1 MAQCENDFGIIF
13 ITLDGV
19 IMMFNKHFL
28 AAMGIAAASAFAF
41 NFSNYQIHSENA
53 SAATQLT
60 YGKITNNS
68 LHRLGTIR
76 QLTRAQLAEDHQLTG
91 KQVQNLI
98 YLPLPKRLTAHNFTL
113 TKTDLTIHLVKNAYG
128 VKSVA
133 IPLSKLTGIILNRY
147 MPSQYDF
154 VKPKSPKKVV
164 SLTFDD
170 GPDPT
175 LTPKLLKILKH
186 YNVHATFFE
195 VGSSVIRYPSV
206 SRLVLKY
213 GNQIGNHSW
222 NHPDLTTLSTAKAQ
236 RQIALT
242 DAAIYKATG
251 TIPMYIRP
259 PYGLVNSR
267 IGNLYDRPIVRW
279 NVDSRDWAYLNTPK
293 TVNHVL
299 ATTHNGSIILMHDIH
314 PTSVAAVP
322 QIIRSLK
329 RRGYTFVTLPALM
342 QKPLLA
348 NLQYF
353 GRGDFRGF

>member
-1 MAQCENDFGIIF
+1 MIKKHVFL
-13 ITLDGV
+13 TLSV
-19 IMMFNKHFL
+19 
-28 AAMGIAAASAFAF
+28 AAASLFAF
-41 NFSNYQIHSENA
+41 SISNHSSQVQAA
-53 SAATQLT
+53 SLT

-76 QLTRAQLAEDHQLTG
+76 QLTRAKLAEDHKLTG
-91 KQVQNLI
+91 KQVQNLV

-113 TKTDLTIHLVKNAYG
+113 SKTSLTIHLVKNSYG
-128 VKSVA
+128 VKNVA

-147 MPSQYDF
+147 MPSEYDF
-154 VKPKSPKKVV
+154 VKPKTPKKVV

-195 VGSSVIRYPSV
+195 VGSSVIRYPST

-222 NHPDLTTLSTAKAQ
+222 NHPDLTTLSTAKATH
-236 RQIALT
+236 QIALT

-251 TIPMYIRP
+251 TIPSYIRP
-259 PYGLVNSR
+259 PYGAVNSR
-267 IGNLYDRPIVRW
+267 IGNLFDRPIVRW

-293 TVNHVL
+293 TVHHVL
-299 ATTHNGSIILMHDIH
+299 ATTHPGSIILMHDIH

-329 RRGYTFVTLPALM
+329 KRGYTFVTLPTLM

>member
-1 MAQCENDFGIIF
+1 MIIM
-13 ITLDGV
+13 I
-19 IMMFNKHFL
+19 NKHLFVTL
-28 AAMGIAAASAFAF
+28 GITAASLFALGISNHSAPQAHAAA
-41 NFSNYQIHSENA
+41 N
-53 SAATQLT
+53 LT

-76 QLTRAQLAEDHQLTG
+76 QLTRAQLAADHKLNG
-91 KQVQNLI
+91 KQVQQLV

-113 TKTDLTIHLVKNAYG
+113 GKKALTIHLVKNSYG
-128 VKSVA
+128 VKKVA

-147 MPSQYDF
+147 MPAKYDF
-154 VKPKSPKKVV
+154 VKPKTPNKVV
-164 SLTFDD
+164 SMTFDD

-186 YNVHATFFE
+186 YNVPATFFE
-195 VGSSVIRYPSV
+195 VGSSVIRYPSI
-206 SRLVLKY
+206 SRMVLKY

-222 NHPDLTTLSTAKAQ
+222 NHPDLTSLSSTKALH
-236 RQIALT
+236 QIALT

-251 TIPMYIRP
+251 TIPAYVRP
-259 PYGLVNSR
+259 PYGSVNSR

-293 TVNHVL
+293 TVQHVL
-299 ATTHNGSIILMHDIH
+299 ATTHPGSIILMHDIH

-329 RRGYTFVTLPALM
+329 KRGYTFVTLPTLM